1 MIRSVSPCSVKCTKY
16 FFRHVYLVGI
26 LFSSTVYK
34 LLFTALEQVL
44 LTLSNK
50 KRKTAKYHA

>member
-16 FFRHVYLVGI
+16 FFRHVYLVGV

-34 LLFTALEQVL
+34 LFTALEQVL
-44 LTLSNK
+44 LTLNNK

>member
-34 LLFTALEQVL
+34 LFTALEQVL
-44 LTLSNK
+44 LTLNNK